1 MSDSLRPHG
10 CSLVSYSPWGF
21 SRQEYWVG
29 YYAVLQGIFLTQ
41 GSNPGLPHWR
51 RILGSSVIYFT
62 QAGWNFICFIFFFNF
77 TLVSTSLE
85 MKFNQIL
92 LDHKVLGYEVLHQSG
107 KALSYC
113 CSWSWRLEKAM
124 VTHSSTLAWKLPWTE
139 ESGRLQFMGSKTV
152 GDDRATSLSLFTFM
166 HWRRNWQ
173 PTPVF
178 LPGET
183 QGRGSLVGCR
193 LWGRTESDTTEAT

>member
-1 MSDSLRPHG
+1 MRLYGIVVLSCSVMSDSLRPHG

-124 VTHSSTLAWKLPWTE
+124 VTHSSTLAWRILMDCSWP
-139 ESGRLQFMGSKTV
+139 GCIHGVSKSQTW
-152 GDDRATSLSLFTFM
+152 LS
-166 HWRRNWQ
+166 N
-173 PTPVF
+173 
-178 LPGET
+178 
-183 QGRGSLVGCR
+183 
-193 LWGRTESDTTEAT
+193 